1 MATSPLVVGDRVD
14 DGSGS
19 LGTIRYIGPVATA
32 KDASALYYG
41 IEWDDWGRGKNDGS
55 VELPSGERVV
65 HFSGPPGRKL
75 SGHGSPVSYK

>member
-55 VELPSGERVV
+55 VELPSGERV
-65 HFSGPPGRKL
+65 
-75 SGHGSPVSYK
+75 